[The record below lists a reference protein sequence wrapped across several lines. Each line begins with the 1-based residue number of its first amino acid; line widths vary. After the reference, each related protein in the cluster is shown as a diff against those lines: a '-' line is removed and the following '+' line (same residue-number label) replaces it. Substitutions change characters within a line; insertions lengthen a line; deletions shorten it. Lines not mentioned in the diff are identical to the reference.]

1 MSRAPEPVEPNWVV
15 RGGLATPR
23 QLQAGSDEHRGAPG
37 LFGFSVQ
44 HQPGLTIEQ
53 LAAAGRFPHAQISVT
68 TTEDLV
74 AAASDAGYTLA
85 VVRSPGKGMH
95 CTVQVPDPLPD
106 DLALALSQA
115 FAARPNPARVRRG

>member
-23 QLQAGSDEHRGAPG
+23 QLQAGSDEHRGVPG

-44 HQPGLTIEQ
+44 HRPGMTIEQ
-53 LAAAGRFPHAQISVT
+53 LAAAGQFPHAQISVT
-68 TTEDLV
+68 TVEDLV
-74 AAASDAGYTLA
+74 AAAATAGYTAA
-85 VVRSPGKGMH
+85 VVPSPGKGWH

-106 DLALALSQA
+106 ELALALSRA
-115 FAARPNPARVRRG
+115 FVARPNPARVHRS